1 MNLRYLS
8 ISSCLLG
15 ILSFTGTANASGPYE
30 VGLRADV
37 RLGSGKPANDILG
50 AAAILR
56 YRLANPNW
64 WIGASIDHSPE
75 FDVEVPLKFFG
86 LESEGEVA
94 DSIAVSTMVS
104 VFVEYQHGADRLG
117 WIPFGTLGLGINNI
131 DVDDNSGTLST
142 GGPFN
147 LKIDADTE
155 TVIEGSAGIRYQFS
169 RTWSVSASALLQ
181 HRIAD
186 WTVEETESGQTTTI
200 DDYTVSGAYFG
211 VNYRF

>member
-1 MNLRYLS
+1 MNSRNLTVS
-8 ISSCLLG
+8 ACLFF
-15 ILSFTGTANASGPYE
+15 ILSFTGSVIAAGPYE

-56 YRLANPNW
+56 YRLVNPNW

-75 FDVEVPLKFFG
+75 FDVEVPLSFFG
-86 LESEGEVA
+86 LESEGEVV

-104 VFVEYQHGADRLG
+104 AFIEYQHGANRIG

-131 DVDDNSGTLST
+131 DVDDESGTLST
-142 GGPFN
+142 GGPFTI
-147 LKIDADTE
+147 KIDAGTE

-169 RTWSVSASALLQ
+169 RSWSASASALLQ
-181 HRIAD
+181 HRFAD